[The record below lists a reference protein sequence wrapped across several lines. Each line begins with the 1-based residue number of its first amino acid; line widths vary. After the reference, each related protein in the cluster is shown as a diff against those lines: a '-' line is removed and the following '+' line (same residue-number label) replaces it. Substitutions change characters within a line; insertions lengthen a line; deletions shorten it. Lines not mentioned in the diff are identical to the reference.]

1 MNKSRKILNI
11 SKKYH
16 DNNIL
21 NEEFKQ
27 DTNEKYIK
35 EQKYFCNN
43 INDYYIQE
51 FENEIKIVNVRF
63 LNKSFN
69 MYVIKHK
76 DVVSSIISKNKNW
89 EPTATVEIIKAL
101 NYFSKK
107 KNIKNEDIYI
117 LDLGA
122 NIGWYSFFLGKYG
135 YKVISFEPSKRNF
148 YILKKNY
155 CLNNDVNIT
164 LINKGLNNE
173 EMKCDY
179 YIQIGNEGNGLTFC
193 DKNAHI
199 QKILRKKG
207 KILITKL
214 SNYIPFL
221 SQKNLVFI
229 KVDVEGSEAKL
240 FEGGIEIITK
250 YHVPF
255 IFLEFAPNNLKMQGT
270 NKKKFLQLFEDNG
283 YKISIVNFL
292 SKKYIPINEI
302 LKTKRLLNLYIIYTK
317 VLE

>member
-1 MNKSRKILNI
+1 MNKIYS
-11 SKKYH
+11 
-16 DNNIL
+16 
-21 NEEFKQ
+21 
-27 DTNEKYIK
+27 
-35 EQKYFCNN
+35 
-43 INDYYIQE
+43 
-51 FENEIKIVNVRF
+51 
-63 LNKSFN
+63 

-76 DVVSSIISKNKNW
+76 DSVSGFISKRKKW
-89 EPTATVEIIKAL
+89 EPTETIEIMKAL
-101 NYFSKK
+101 KYFSKK
-107 KNIKNEDIYI
+107 KNIRNENIYI

-164 LINKGLNNE
+164 LINKGLNIE
-173 EMKCDY
+173 EKKCDY
-179 YIQIGNEGNGLTFC
+179 YIQIGNEGNGLTIC
-193 DKNAHI
+193 NENAHI

-207 KILITKL
+207 EIIVTRL

-221 SQKNLVFI
+221 SQKNLIFI

-255 IFLEFAPNNLKMQGT
+255 IFLEFAPNNLKMQRT

-292 SKKYIPINEI
+292 SKKYISINEI
-302 LKTKRLLNLYIIYTK
+302 IKINRLLNLYIIYTK